1 MLATVFSFS
10 EGIEGQGVYENT
22 SKAFIFSLR
31 NKEELGPFKSMVTE
45 PSKAIFNQKYVGPT
59 FGRDDIR
66 IDRYRS
72 GVKSSSGYTHFGR
85 SYSVPERVN
94 NSKTVLAGTHDFEP
108 DEVEVFYLD

>member
-1 MLATVFSFS
+1 MRAIVLWFS
-10 EGIEGQGVYENT
+10 EGIKGQGVHGNT
-22 SKAFIFSLR
+22 SKAFLFSLR
-31 NKEELGPFKSMVTE
+31 NKEELGPFKSMVRE

-72 GVKSSSGYTHFGR
+72 GAKSSSGYTHFGR
-85 SYSVPERVN
+85 SYSVPESVN
-94 NSKTVLAGTHDFEP
+94 KSKTVLAGTHDFEA